1 MNLEKY
7 GIRLAMIGAEYKNRH
22 HLKNDILAHCRE
34 LLHINDTKNIT
45 LDAKM
50 KEALDIKFENELIDL
65 LILSDLHTALTM
77 NVDNII
83 ESRIDKFIEKIEISN
98 EYRNEL
104 RNQAINE
111 VEEKI
116 KNMKSE
122 NDIPFPMDEII
133 NHLKK
138 QAETRFGK

>member
-7 GIRLAMIGAEYKNRH
+7 GIKLAMIGTEYQNKH
-22 HLKNDILAHCRE
+22 LLKNDILAHCRE
-34 LLHINDTKNIT
+34 LLHINDTRNIT
-45 LDAKM
+45 LDAET
-50 KEALDIKFENELIDL
+50 KEALDMKYENELIDL
-65 LILSDLHTALTM
+65 LILSNIHTALTM

-83 ESRIDKFIEKIEISN
+83 ESRVAKFLENIENDKKYI
-98 EYRNEL
+98 NEL
-104 RNQAINE
+104 RNKAINE